1 MAKKNVAKTITFTY
15 EGKEYTL
22 EYNRRVVKNIMERR
36 GFSLNEVDSKP
47 LTMLPLLFWGAF
59 QAHHKGITQD
69 ITDKMLEHF
78 TNKDVLFEKLSEMY
92 VEPASVLFDE
102 PEEDEGNV
110 SWDPSW

>member
-1 MAKKNVAKTITFTY
+1 MAKTKSAKTIVFTY

-22 EYNRRVVKNIMERR
+22 EFNRRVVKNIMERR
-36 GFSLNEVDSKP
+36 GFDLSEIGTKP

-59 QAHHKGITQD
+59 QMHHKGITQD
-69 ITDKMLEHF
+69 TTDKILEHL
-78 TNKDVLFEKLSEMY
+78 NNRDVLFEKLSEMY